1 MMQCSQALKVEP
13 GWNRPAAANAF
24 ANVLGTNVPRACQA
38 RAKRDPLPYRA
49 GTTTLMPRPRRCDS
63 QRVKRWWPHRT
74 AAAREQLI
82 AELERAVPLD
92 VAARACCCPARP
104 VVTVVMPP
112 TASRPHPVELLLCGH
127 HFRISQASLQAAG
140 ADVYDKAGLLIMAG
154 TGTAGTQR
162 PGAGRLVGT
171 ARGYRD

>member
-1 MMQCSQALKVEP
+1 MAPSTGEVSPDRPVPP
-13 GWNRPAAANAF
+13 GTLVTFQPRTPAA
-24 ANVLGTNVPRACQA
+24 GQ
-38 RAKRDPLPYRA
+38 
-49 GTTTLMPRPRRCDS
+49 RR
-63 QRVKRWWPHRT
+63 RT

-112 TASRPHPVELLLCGH
+112 APSRPHPVELMLCGH
-127 HFRISQASLQAAG
+127 HFRISQASLRAAG

-154 TGTAGTQR
+154 TRTADTPR
-162 PGAGRLVGT
+162 PGTGRLVGT
-171 ARGYRD
+171 AHGHRD

>member
-1 MMQCSQALKVEP
+1 M
-13 GWNRPAAANAF
+13 
-24 ANVLGTNVPRACQA
+24 
-38 RAKRDPLPYRA
+38 
-49 GTTTLMPRPRRCDS
+49 
-63 QRVKRWWPHRT
+63 KRWWPHRT

-127 HFRISQASLQAAG
+127 HFRVSQASLQAAG
-140 ADVYDKAGLLIMAG
+140 ADVYDKAPADHGRDQDGGCAG
-154 TGTAGTQR
+154 SEGR
-162 PGAGRLVGT
+162 RAGR
-171 ARGYRD
+171 DDQ

>member
-1 MMQCSQALKVEP
+1 
-13 GWNRPAAANAF
+13 
-24 ANVLGTNVPRACQA
+24 
-38 RAKRDPLPYRA
+38 
-49 GTTTLMPRPRRCDS
+49 
-63 QRVKRWWPHRT
+63 VKRWWPRRT

-112 TASRPHPVELLLCGH
+112 APSRPHSVELLLCGH
-127 HFRISQASLQAAG
+127 HFRVSQASLQAAG

-154 TGTAGTQR
+154 TRMAGTPR
-162 PGAGRLVGT
+162 ATAAELVGT
-171 ARGYRD
+171 ISDYRVLCDASTCWRGLRRG